1 MLSKVKETAVVDGN
15 IYPGLLMEDGKG
27 KVKKLLENKF
37 TVEGIGGKAIE
48 DVLKME
54 YQDYFDVMSNA
65 SFKRQYDKYICDS
78 DIGNMSGKDSA
89 EIISL
94 MEKSGY
100 ILAIEQEKYVL
111 IRLGRVENN
120 TFKTAVLNDLSNFCT
135 DTSQLAECKQYG
147 VSEDELGR
155 GIVFIAGH
163 PTLSY
168 EEYVSV
174 SRCIDFLLTRRF
186 TSEDIPDIEF
196 GAKVYD
202 DRRNICCRF
211 GLTCSSGMFKLVCFV
226 DYCE

>member
-1 MLSKVKETAVVDGN
+1 MISKVKGTAVVDGN
-15 IYPGLLMEDGKG
+15 IYPGLLTEDGKG

-37 TVEGIGGKAIE
+37 IVEGIGGKNIE
-48 DVLKME
+48 AVLKMDNK
-54 YQDYFDVMSNA
+54 DYLNVMSNA

-100 ILAIEQEKYVL
+100 VLAIEYGQYVL
-111 IRLGRVENN
+111 IRLGRMENN
-120 TFKTAVLNDLSNFCT
+120 AFKTAVLNDLSNFCT
-135 DTSQLAECKQYG
+135 NTSKFAECKQYG
-147 VSEDELGR
+147 VSEDDLGR

-163 PTLSY
+163 QTLSY
-168 EEYVSV
+168 EEYLSV

-196 GAKVYD
+196 GSKVNGGG
-202 DRRNICCRF
+202 RKVCCRF

-226 DYCE
+226 DYAS